1 MRSLGIS
8 PVLFVQL
15 MLFIKFFGSWFNS
28 IYPVTDSQSLYSISN
43 NSEAS
48 WLSTDS
54 NVW

>member
-1 MRSLGIS
+1 MCSLGIS
-8 PVLFVQL
+8 PVPFVQL
-15 MLFIKFFGSWFNS
+15 MLFIKFFGSWFNI

-54 NVW
+54 NVR